1 MTLTFQDRRSA
12 AVPRGIA
19 SATPLVAA
27 RALESEIWDV
37 DGNRYIDFAAGIA
50 VLNVGHRH
58 PKVIEAVKSQLDS
71 FTHTSFQVLAYESYV
86 RLAERLNSLAPFS
99 KPARTIFL
107 NSGSEAVEC
116 AVKIARM
123 ATARSAVIAFTGAF
137 HGRTLMAT
145 ALTGKVS
152 NYKRGFGSMTPEVFH
167 LPFPNSGAHAPGETL
182 QSLDMLFAASIDP
195 ERVAAIIIEPVQ
207 GEGGFYPAPHDLL
220 TALREICDRHGILL
234 IADEVQT
241 GFARTGKMFAIEHS
255 GVEPDIIAV
264 AKGMGG
270 GFPLSGVIGRADVMD
285 AGDPGSLGSTYGGSP
300 VSCAAGLAV
309 LDVIAEEKLT
319 ERAAEIGERMRGRIA
334 AFSERDDLRPISQPR
349 GLGAMVAFDVVDA
362 CGEAGAPSK
371 VREIMARARD
381 RGLIILSCGSQAQA
395 VRLLPPLTIPTG
407 LLDEGLDILEA
418 ALSRS

>member
-1 MTLTFQDRRSA
+1 
-12 AVPRGIA
+12 
-19 SATPLVAA
+19 
-27 RALESEIWDV
+27 
-37 DGNRYIDFAAGIA
+37 
-50 VLNVGHRH
+50 
-58 PKVIEAVKSQLDS
+58 
-71 FTHTSFQVLAYESYV
+71 
-86 RLAERLNSLAPFS
+86 
-99 KPARTIFL
+99 

-152 NYKRGFGSMTPEVFH
+152 NYKRGFGPMPPEVFH
-167 LPFPNSGAHAPGETL
+167 LPFPNSEGRAPGETL
-182 QSLDMLFAASIDP
+182 QSLDRLFAASIDP

-255 GVEPDIIAV
+255 GVEPDIITV

-300 VSCAAGLAV
+300 VS
-309 LDVIAEEKLT
+309 
-319 ERAAEIGERMRGRIA
+319 
-334 AFSERDDLRPISQPR
+334 
-349 GLGAMVAFDVVDA
+349 
-362 CGEAGAPSK
+362 
-371 VREIMARARD
+371 
-381 RGLIILSCGSQAQA
+381 
-395 VRLLPPLTIPTG
+395 
-407 LLDEGLDILEA
+407 
-418 ALSRS
+418 